1 MSRRLEG
8 RTAVILGA
16 SQRGGC
22 GLVTAQVL
30 AAEGAQVFVADRRL
44 EKVQELAA
52 EIGGTAIRCDASK
65 EAEVRDCVD
74 AAAERSG
81 RIDIA
86 VEAVGEGAMGS
97 IEETGQDV
105 LDEAFAGYYIGQIGR
120 AHG

>member
-30 AAEGAQVFVADRRL
+30 AAEGAQVFVAARRL

-52 EIGGTAIRCDASK
+52 EIGGTAIRCDASN
-65 EAEVRDCVD
+65 EAEVRAFVD

-86 VEAVGEGAMGS
+86 VAAVGQGAMGDRKS
-97 IEETGQDV
+97 V
-105 LDEAFAGYYIGQIGR
+105 V
-120 AHG
+120 